1 MKGILTSLFLF
12 VFISTISAF
21 EARINITAFPSTATI
36 YLNEKKI
43 GVGTALIV
51 LEKAEIIEIKV
62 ENIGYKTTSKT
73 IHYVRG
79 AKGGNEY
86 DRGINN
92 FPIILE
98 KDESYVN
105 NVSIAS
111 SNEDIKEISFTSD
124 SINSYISFSPNNKY
138 SQSEAWKIVN
148 KIVGYYF
155 DDLESLKNDTAYI
168 QSSWQVKIVGSK
180 KIRTRII
187 VRTDMLN
194 PLTYKI
200 KVQSEY
206 SSDINANTKENDK
219 YREWDRILKKYKN
232 IFFDLN
238 KGLGKATK

>member
-1 MKGILTSLFLF
+1 MKGIFTSFFLL
-12 VFISTISAF
+12 VIVSTISAF
-21 EARINITAFPSTATI
+21 EARLNITTFPSSASI
-36 YLNEKKI
+36 YLNGNKV
-43 GVGTALIV
+43 GNGTAQIV
-51 LEKAEIIEIKV
+51 LEKADVIEIKV
-62 ENIGYKTTSKT
+62 ENIGYKTTIRT
-73 IHYVRG
+73 LHYVRG

-86 DRGINN
+86 DRGINSYS
-92 FPIILE
+92 ILLE

-105 NVSIAS
+105 VNIAS
-111 SNEDIKEISFTSD
+111 SNEDIKEISFKSD
-124 SINSYISFSPNNKY
+124 SINNYFSFSPDNKY
-138 SQSEAWKIVN
+138 KQLEAWKIIN

-206 SSDINANTKENDK
+206 STDINANTKANDK

-238 KGLGKATK
+238 KGLGKGTK